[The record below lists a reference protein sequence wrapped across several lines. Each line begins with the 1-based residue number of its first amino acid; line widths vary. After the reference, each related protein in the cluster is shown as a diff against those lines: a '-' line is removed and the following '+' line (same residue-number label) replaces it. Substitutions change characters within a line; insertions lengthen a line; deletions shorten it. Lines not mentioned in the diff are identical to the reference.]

1 MEYILLLASIAA
13 AVHAYS
19 FARWLGHNGNK
30 AGAIFVLFLIT
41 LSLGVPVYRMI
52 TAP

>member
-1 MEYILLLASIAA
+1 MEYILLLAAIAA
-13 AVHAYS
+13 AIHAFS

-30 AGAIFVLFLIT
+30 AGTILVLFLIM
-41 LSLGVPVYRMI
+41 LSLGVPVYRMV